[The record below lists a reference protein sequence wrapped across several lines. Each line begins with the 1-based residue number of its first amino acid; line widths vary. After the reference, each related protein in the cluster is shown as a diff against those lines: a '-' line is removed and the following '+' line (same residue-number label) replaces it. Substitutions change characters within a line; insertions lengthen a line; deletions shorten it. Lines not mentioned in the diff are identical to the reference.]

1 MNYLQCEISKNTK
14 KIVTWL
20 PDKYAKK
27 GSFIKIKTDDNVWD
41 NGWEVVSIYS
51 AIKFDHN
58 TMLKRSQD
66 YKHQREASDI

>member
-1 MNYLQCEISKNTK
+1 MNYIQCEIVKNDK

-27 GSFIKIKTDDNVWD
+27 GSFIKIKTEEGEWD
-41 NGWEVVSIYS
+41 NGWGVAFVYP

-66 YKHQREASDI
+66 YKHQREMSDV